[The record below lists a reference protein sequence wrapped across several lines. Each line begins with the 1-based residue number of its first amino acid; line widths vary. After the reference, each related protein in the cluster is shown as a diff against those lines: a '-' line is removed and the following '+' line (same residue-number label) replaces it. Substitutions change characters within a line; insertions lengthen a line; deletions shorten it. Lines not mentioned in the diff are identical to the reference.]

1 MCRLSI
7 GTNFHHMKIKMG
19 EKTGL
24 IVAKYLPGTFFF
36 VFVIT
41 LFNDAFNNSHQIKV
55 ASNY

>member
-1 MCRLSI
+1 
-7 GTNFHHMKIKMG
+7 MKIKMG